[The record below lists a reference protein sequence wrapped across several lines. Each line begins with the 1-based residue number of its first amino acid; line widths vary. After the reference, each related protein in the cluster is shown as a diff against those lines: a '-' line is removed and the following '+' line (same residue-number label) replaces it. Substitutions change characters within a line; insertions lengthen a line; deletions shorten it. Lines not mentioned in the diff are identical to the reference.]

1 MILAFLK
8 SNSKYI
14 CTFSYF
20 CLAPLYTTYEL
31 PAVAAGKTENHGV
44 AENRIFA
51 GILSHSYCSE
61 CTIYC
66 AARANADSFHHNK
79 RDLLLCAAVL
89 IDRTKTH
96 KKNSW
101 ILRASTHANFNLL
114 FPFWFSQH
122 FPRIIWHFGNS
133 SIKQLKLQWWKFPWI
148 IYLTAFDLLNKNVM
162 RTTKNKL

>member
-1 MILAFLK
+1 MQYLLRSRKFCLYFAPFKYVFPKNKTLILAFLK

-61 CTIYC
+61 CTMYC

-96 KKNSW
+96 KKKFMNITCS
-101 ILRASTHANFNLL
+101 HARTQISICCFL
-114 FPFWFSQH
+114 FGFHNISRGLGIP
-122 FPRIIWHFGNS
+122 
-133 SIKQLKLQWWKFPWI
+133 
-148 IYLTAFDLLNKNVM
+148 
-162 RTTKNKL
+162 

>member
-1 MILAFLK
+1 MTIT
-8 SNSKYI
+8 SKI
-14 CTFSYF
+14 
-20 CLAPLYTTYEL
+20 A
-31 PAVAAGKTENHGV
+31 AAGKTENHGV

-101 ILRASTHANFNLL
+101 ILRARTHARKFQFVVSFLVFTT
-114 FPFWFSQH
+114 FP
-122 FPRIIWHFGNS
+122 
-133 SIKQLKLQWWKFPWI
+133 
-148 IYLTAFDLLNKNVM
+148 AD
-162 RTTKNKL
+162 